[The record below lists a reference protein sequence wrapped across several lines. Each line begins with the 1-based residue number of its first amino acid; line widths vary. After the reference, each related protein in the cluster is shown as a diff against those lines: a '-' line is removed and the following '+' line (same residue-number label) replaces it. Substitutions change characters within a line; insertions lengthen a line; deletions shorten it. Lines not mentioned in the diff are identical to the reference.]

1 VNREIQTTTPAATGP
16 HRKSDEYDLLMRDL
30 EVVSIAKDEFNS
42 PIDADP
48 INISAS
54 ALAWLNAYVIPTL
67 AFVTHDQ

>member
-1 VNREIQTTTPAATGP
+1 
-16 HRKSDEYDLLMRDL
+16 MRDL